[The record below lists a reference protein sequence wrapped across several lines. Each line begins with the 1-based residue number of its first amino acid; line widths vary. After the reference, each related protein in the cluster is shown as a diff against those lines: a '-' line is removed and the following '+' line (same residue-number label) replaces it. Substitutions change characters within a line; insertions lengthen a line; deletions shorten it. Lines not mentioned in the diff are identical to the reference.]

1 MAKII
6 LDTNF
11 LMIPAQF
18 NVDIFSE
25 IHRICDFKYEL
36 YIIDK
41 TIDELNKIIKEQKG
55 KNRANAKVALLLVK
69 HKKIKKMKTAEG
81 KTDDVIISS
90 LSPGDIVATQDAFL
104 QKRAI
109 KKGARV
115 IFLKGTTHLALKQ

>member
-41 TIDELNKIIKEQKG
+41 TIDELRVEATN
-55 KNRANAKVALLLVK
+55 NAKEITRIVDEGSQRVAKALETYLQ
-69 HKKIKKMKTAEG
+69 KTA
-81 KTDDVIISS
+81 TRQNI
-90 LSPGDIVATQDAFL
+90 
-104 QKRAI
+104 
-109 KKGARV
+109 
-115 IFLKGTTHLALKQ
+115 